1 MAFKTF
7 EVSGYR
13 SGLAVLDDAREIE
26 FEGSFRDRNELDA
39 GFAVELLLANAGLT
53 EPRPGSM
60 LCELSREA
68 YEHVESPM
76 LARHRFL
83 AVELYLHALKSKFDR
98 TSPAPPESSRLR
110 IGECDDVMKRA
121 TQFVEDLRSLDRVR
135 DLVTASSLKLYK
147 TLSKALYEEGRIYID
162 GCSKAERIK
171 FNDVVATAPNIEVK
185 WGQLQAAPNA
195 LAVLYNFSPYTD
207 TGAVVASKRIRES
220 GDRFD
225 IISCSF
231 ANRKKIDNTIERIAA
246 PYVVTKEF
254 LPMIPSWST
263 WDSFKAFAIRAKR
276 LAFDNVKN
284 GRKYDYVYTRTMWAP
299 SHYAGSLIK
308 KEFPDLDWVAEFSD
322 PLSLDVEGIARGG
335 ELPEDK
341 FLLDLLVD
349 IEEEFG
355 SVPESYRTIFSIAEI
370 IAYARADRIIFTNN
384 HQQLVMLEH
393 IYSSALRDRVAAVAE
408 VSNHP
413 TLPSV
418 FYDAEEI
425 DYVVDSSVVNLAYF
439 GEFYA
444 TRGLTEVTKAIRM
457 LPQGFRDKV
466 HLHVFT
472 NYIPVGS
479 SGARPRGMSA
489 KAYDDLVDRAISGV
503 GAYGIEDQVHLNGS
517 LPYLKFLGITK
528 KFDYLL
534 VNDAQSGEHHA
545 VNPYL
550 PSKWSDYAGSVA
562 ASWAFVEE
570 GSSLAGKP
578 ANVKTPLGDIVAIA
592 NELKKIISQKLGSE

>member
-1 MAFKTF
+1 MGSKAF
-7 EVSGYR
+7 EVCGYR
-13 SGLAVLDDAREIE
+13 SRLTIVDNDEMQE
-26 FEGSFRDRNELDA
+26 YGSSCHDRNEPDPGLTL
-39 GFAVELLLANAGLT
+39 EILMANAGFT
-53 EPRPGSM
+53 EASPGKI
-60 LCELSREA
+60 LCELTEEEHGQVLSPI
-68 YEHVESPM
+68 YEG
-76 LARHRFL
+76 HRFL
-83 AVELYLHALKSKFDR
+83 AVELYLRATKSKVES
-98 TSPAPPESSRLR
+98 TSPAPSESSESR
-110 IGECDDVMKRA
+110 IADHQDVTTLA
-121 TQFVEDLRSLDRVR
+121 EQFVTDLRSLYRVR
-135 DLVTASSLKLYK
+135 SLVTPSSLKLYK
-147 TLSKALYEEGRIYID
+147 SLSDALYEEGRRYID
-162 GCSKAERIK
+162 GCSREQRIR
-171 FNDVVATAPNIEVK
+171 FNDVVSTAPNVEVN
-185 WGQLQAAPNA
+185 WDHLQTAPNA

-220 GDRFD
+220 GDLFD
-225 IISCSF
+225 VISCSF
-231 ANRKKIDNTIERIAA
+231 ANRKKIDSTIERIAA
-246 PYVVTKEF
+246 PYVVTKQF
-254 LPMIPSWST
+254 LPMVPSWST
-263 WDSFKAFAIRAKR
+263 WDSFKAFAIKAKR
-276 LAFDNVKN
+276 IAVDRVKN
-284 GRKYDYVYTRTMWAP
+284 GRNYDYLYTRTMWAP

-308 KEFPDLDWVAEFSD
+308 REFPDLDWVAEFSD
-322 PLSLDVEGIARGG
+322 PLSLDVEGLARGG
-335 ELPEDK
+335 ELPDDK

-349 IEEEFG
+349 VEEEFG
-355 SVPESYRTIFSIAEI
+355 SVPEGYRTIFSIAEI
-370 IAYARADRIIFTNN
+370 IAYAGADRIIFTNH
-384 HQQLVMLEH
+384 HQQSVMLEH
-393 IYSSALRDRVAAVAE
+393 IYSSKLRDRVAAIAE

-413 TLPSV
+413 TLPSE

-425 DYVVDSSVVNLAYF
+425 DYVVDSTVVNLAYF

-444 TRGLTEVTKAIRM
+444 TRGLTEVTTAIRM
-457 LPQGFRDKV
+457 LPKAIRGKV

-472 NYIPVGS
+472 NYIPVGA

-517 LPYLKFLGITK
+517 LPYLKFLSITK

-578 ANVKTPLGDIVAIA
+578 ANVKTPLGDILAIV